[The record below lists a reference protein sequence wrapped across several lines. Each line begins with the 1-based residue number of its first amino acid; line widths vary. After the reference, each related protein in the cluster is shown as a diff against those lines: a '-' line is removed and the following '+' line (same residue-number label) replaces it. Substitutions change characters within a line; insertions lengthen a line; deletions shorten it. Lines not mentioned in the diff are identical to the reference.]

1 MGVDVAV
8 AVCVPVRFQWQVVTV
23 LLTRPVSPIPENN
36 RGMSAVLKNTIDWTS
51 QPNVWRNK
59 TVASIGASEDQFG
72 TMLAQHSLR
81 QTLVRVSGGGKGV
94 GDASSPKVAARR
106 LLPVGRGDSPPE
118 GLAAV
123 AVAVGV
129 PGGEPP
135 AAPRAGVARG
145 QRVQQERVPDGP
157 GPAKASGGVWGR
169 SGQGGGQ
176 ARVNIT
182 QPTNKT
188 KPQTRVPPPGVKC
201 KEETVD
207 ASCDCHS
214 DVCLGGRE
222 EQHCKASSF
231 IHAAYTRRTSNLYK
245 TYRSTH
251 SHTQIHTYTHT
262 HPQKR
267 GPGPRAD

>member
-106 LLPVGRGDSPPE
+106 LLPAGRGDSPPE
-118 GLAAV
+118 GLVAV

-135 AAPRAGVARG
+135 AAPRAGVSRG

-157 GPAKASGGVWGR
+157 GLAKASGGVWCR

-182 QPTNKT
+182 QPTNQQN
-188 KPQTRVPPPGVKC
+188 KPQTKYPSDGLPYVKI
-201 KEETVD
+201 ETSEPETVN
-207 ASCDCHS
+207 ASCACHS
-214 DVCLGGRE
+214 DICFGAGRSRTAKRLHSYTQHTGGA
-222 EQHCKASSF
+222 HP
-231 IHAAYTRRTSNLYK
+231 I
-245 TYRSTH
+245 ST
-251 SHTQIHTYTHT
+251 
-262 HPQKR
+262 
-267 GPGPRAD
+267 